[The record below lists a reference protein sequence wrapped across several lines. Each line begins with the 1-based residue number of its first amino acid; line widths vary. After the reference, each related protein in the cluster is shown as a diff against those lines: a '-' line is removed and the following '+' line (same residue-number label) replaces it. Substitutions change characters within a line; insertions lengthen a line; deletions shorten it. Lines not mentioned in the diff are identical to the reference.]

1 MGIGNSDS
9 SSDTSYMLNNLHIR
23 NFAIVPT
30 LDLELCEGFT
40 AITGETGAGKSILVD
55 ALGLLL
61 GDRSDAAWVRPG
73 AERADLTAEF
83 SVENNDEAL
92 EWLDEF
98 ELSAADSCLL
108 RRTINSNGRSRAFI
122 NGSPVTVT
130 QMQSLGS
137 LLVEI
142 HGQNE
147 HVRLTKTA
155 EQFRLLDNSG
165 NYANEISKVKTSFT
179 QWQRINE
186 ELNALDLESSVSAS
200 DLEFLKFQLA
210 ELQQHDI
217 SADSVTTLQT
227 DHDRLAAGG
236 ALLEALTSGIELLE
250 PESITNIA
258 GINSDINTTLGLLQ
272 EFIPLDSDISEACQM
287 LQEASV
293 NCHEAI
299 NSLRSARDRV
309 DINPSRFEDV
319 ANTLSQLHDLARK
332 HRVRMDGLEDV
343 MERLSARIDRAGNSE
358 QRRSVLEAE
367 LEIHLGRYRKA
378 TKSLH
383 LKRRQHASELSKRV
397 MELMA
402 ELGMAGGKFE
412 LAVSLN
418 PQAMPS
424 PRGDDSLQINISANA
439 GLPPG
444 PLNKIASGGELSRI
458 SLAIKVAS
466 GSANE
471 FVTQIFDEVD
481 AGIGGET
488 ANAVGLLL
496 KRLSE
501 NRLSGSGQALCVTHL
516 AQVAVCASQQI
527 QVQKAS
533 GNGST
538 SVDAILLGHES
549 RVDEIARMLSGKI
562 SQQSRAHARELLGI
576 ADMPGQVSSG

>member
-1 MGIGNSDS
+1 
-9 SSDTSYMLNNLHIR
+9 MLNHLNIR

-30 LDLELCEGFT
+30 LDLEVCEGFT

-61 GDRSDAAWVRPG
+61 GDRSDATWVRPG

-83 SVENNDEAL
+83 SVENNDEAQ
-92 EWLDEF
+92 EWLKEF
-98 ELSAADSCLL
+98 ELSTDDCCLL

-122 NGSPVTVT
+122 NGSPVTVA
-130 QMQSLGS
+130 QMQSLGN

-147 HVRLTKTA
+147 HVRLTKA
-155 EQFRLLDNSG
+155 VEQFRLLDNSG
-165 NYANEISKVKTSFT
+165 NYANELSKVKSSFA
-179 QWQRINE
+179 QWQRISE

-217 SADSVTTLQT
+217 SVDSVSALQS
-227 DHDRLAAGG
+227 DHDLLAAGS

-250 PESITNIA
+250 PESTTSTG

-272 EFIPLDSDISEACQM
+272 QFIPLDSDISEACQI

-293 NCHEAI
+293 NCHEAT

-309 DINPSRFEDV
+309 DINPSRFEEV
-319 ANTLSQLHDLARK
+319 ASTLGQLHDLARK

-343 MERLSARIDRAGNSE
+343 MVQLCARIERAGSSE

-367 LEIHLGRYRKA
+367 LEIHLGTYRKA
-378 TKSLH
+378 AKSLH
-383 LKRRQHASELSKRV
+383 IKRLQHASEVSKRV

-402 ELGMAGGKFE
+402 ELGMAGGTFE
-412 LAVSLN
+412 LAVTLN
-418 PQAMPS
+418 PQTLPS

-458 SLAIKVAS
+458 SLAIKVAAGS
-466 GSANE
+466 GNE

-516 AQVAVCASQQI
+516 AQVAVCASHQV

-538 SVDAILLGHES
+538 SVNAVLLDYES
-549 RVDEIARMLSGKI
+549 RIDEIARMLSGKV
-562 SQQSRAHARELLGI
+562 SQQSRAHARELLGATDI
-576 ADMPGQVSSG
+576 SDQTSSG